1 MAMLLPLLVVP
12 KIKKKKQ
19 TILSPPPIITG
30 NADGKVLVRRIRES
44 YKESKIPSKIYLP

>member
-12 KIKKKKQ
+12 KIKKKQ
-19 TILSPPPIITG
+19 TILSRPPIITG